1 MNARRLLG
9 KQITDC
15 RNLRGL
21 TLRQLADMAGVNYA
35 NICKIENGKY
45 NVSVD
50 IIDRICSV
58 LGVTLKLDTVNTLE
72 EFRDYI
78 NSSDDWDSSMD
89 RIIDYNGWVD
99 ETGEEFGICN
109 DGLQRLY
116 FYSDKDDK
124 LIADIKDM

>member
-9 KQITDC
+9 KQITDY

-35 NICKIENGKY
+35 NICKIEIGKY

-89 RIIDYNGWVD
+89 RIIEYNGWVD
-99 ETGEEFGICN
+99 ETGEEYGICN

>member
-9 KQITDC
+9 KQITYY

-58 LGVTLKLDTVNTLE
+58 LGVTLKLETVNTLE

-78 NSSDDWDSSMD
+78 NSNDDWNSSMD
-89 RIIDYNGWVD
+89 RIIEDNGWID
-99 ETGEEFGICN
+99 ETGEKFGICN
-109 DGLQRLY
+109 DGLHRLY
-116 FYSDKDDK
+116 FHSDKNDK

>member
-9 KQITDC
+9 KQITYY

-58 LGVTLKLDTVNTLE
+58 LGVTLKLETVNTLE

-78 NSSDDWDSSMD
+78 NSNDDWNSSMD
-89 RIIDYNGWVD
+89 RIIEDNGWID
-99 ETGEEFGICN
+99 ETGEEFAFAMMVCI
-109 DGLQRLY
+109 DSIFIR
-116 FYSDKDDK
+116 
-124 LIADIKDM
+124 IKTIS

>member
-9 KQITDC
+9 KQITDY

-58 LGVTLKLDTVNTLE
+58 LGVTRKLDTVNTLE

-78 NSSDDWDSSMD
+78 NSSYNWDSSID
-89 RIIDYNGWVD
+89 RISDDNGWV
-99 ETGEEFGICN
+99 
-109 DGLQRLY
+109 Y
-116 FYSDKDDK
+116 
-124 LIADIKDM
+124 

>member
-9 KQITDC
+9 KQITDY

-50 IIDRICSV
+50 I
-58 LGVTLKLDTVNTLE
+58 LGTGCDTQT
-72 EFRDYI
+72 
-78 NSSDDWDSSMD
+78 
-89 RIIDYNGWVD
+89 
-99 ETGEEFGICN
+99 
-109 DGLQRLY
+109 
-116 FYSDKDDK
+116 
-124 LIADIKDM
+124 

>member
-1 MNARRLLG
+1 M
-9 KQITDC
+9 
-15 RNLRGL
+15 
-21 TLRQLADMAGVNYA
+21 RQLADMAGVNYA

-50 IIDRICSV
+50 IIDGICSV

-89 RIIDYNGWVD
+89 RIIDYNDWGD